1 MRVPR
6 KTATGALLIAIFA
19 ACAALAVVAW
29 SALDGGG
36 GARSAGPVPGLPDGG
51 RASASTGDPGDNV
64 RLPPAGAS
72 PSTPERGELLITLD
86 ARPGTGFPGRFVP
99 VHQVWVYADGRVISR
114 REGGPDGE
122 TGYLERRLT
131 PEGVEL
137 LQTEVVATG
146 LFARDG
152 YYLSEQGLSWGE
164 MTARNG
170 DRLVHVV
177 WCCPALLP
185 ALDLQPAPDLDP
197 TPQQARSLIRL
208 SDGLADL
215 TSWLPASAWKDDPRT
230 YVPSR
235 YAICYRKGYEPGLN
249 IGGLGTDQSLEPS
262 RIMGELPASAQDL
275 LTGKDTTYD
284 VYDSPLVDKS
294 EPDHAACSEVTIAD
308 AHAVEEI
315 FSDAGF
321 ERNPYPAS
329 AATHGT
335 RIGDP
340 IGVLFVSF
348 EPILPHGRWEAMGG

>member
-114 REGGPDGE
+114 REGVDPMAKRDISNDAS
-122 TGYLERRLT
+122 RRRASSS
-131 PEGVEL
+131 

-208 SDGLADL
+208 SDGARGPHVVVAGERMERRSQDF
-215 TSWLPASAWKDDPRT
+215 TLPP
-230 YVPSR
+230 
-235 YAICYRKGYEPGLN
+235 
-249 IGGLGTDQSLEPS
+249 
-262 RIMGELPASAQDL
+262 
-275 LTGKDTTYD
+275 
-284 VYDSPLVDKS
+284 
-294 EPDHAACSEVTIAD
+294 
-308 AHAVEEI
+308 
-315 FSDAGF
+315 
-321 ERNPYPAS
+321 
-329 AATHGT
+329 GT
-335 RIGDP
+335 R
-340 IGVLFVSF
+340 SAT
-348 EPILPHGRWEAMGG
+348 GRDTSRA